1 MATKKNALPSKKPP
15 PPPKTRPGPGQAPS
29 YGPQGK
35 VPARAPGER
44 YATLPPG
51 MLSTGRPLPN
61 TYTRVAAPAPAPV
74 PAPRPAVRPPA
85 PVAPPVPVAP
95 AVPARPQP
103 VGPKSLP
110 PSIEP
115 VQYRP
120 GMEVQAPEMPMPE
133 PIYDPGP
140 EPMPM
145 QDPFKRGGAV
155 KKFAKGG
162 AVGASRRADG
172 IAQRGKTKGRYI

>member
-1 MATKKNALPSKKPP
+1 MATKKTALPSKTPP
-15 PPPKTRPGPGQAPS
+15 PPPKTRPGPGQAP
-29 YGPQGK
+29 YGPQGT

-44 YATLPPG
+44 YATLPPP
-51 MLSTGRPLPN
+51 SRPLPKA
-61 TYTRVAAPAPAPV
+61 VAAPAPAPV
-74 PAPRPAVRPPA
+74 PA

-110 PSIEP
+110 PSNGP

-120 GMEVQAPEMPMPE
+120 GMEVQAPEMPIPE
-133 PIYDPGP
+133 PMYGPRP

-145 QDPFKRGGAV
+145 QAPFKRGGAV

>member
-44 YATLPPG
+44 YATLPPP
-51 MLSTGRPLPN
+51 SRPLPKA
-61 TYTRVAAPAPAPV
+61 VAAPAPAPA

-110 PSIEP
+110 PSNGP

-140 EPMPM
+140 EPLPM

>member
-1 MATKKNALPSKKPP
+1 MATKKAVLPSKKPP
-15 PPPKTRPGPGQAPS
+15 PPPKTRPGPGQAP

-35 VPARAPGER
+35 VPARASGER

-61 TYTRVAAPAPAPV
+61 TYTRVTAPAPA
-74 PAPRPAVRPPA
+74 PAVRPPA

-95 AVPARPQP
+95 TVPARPQP

-110 PSIEP
+110 PSNGP

-120 GMEVQAPEMPMPE
+120 GMEVQAPEMPIPEPMYEPEMPIPE
-133 PIYDPGP
+133 PIYDASILRTTSG
-140 EPMPM
+140 
-145 QDPFKRGGAV
+145 FKRGGFV
-155 KKFAKGG
+155 KK
-162 AVGASRRADG
+162 ADG
-172 IAQRGKTKGRYI
+172 VAKRGKTKGRYI

>member
-1 MATKKNALPSKKPP
+1 MATKKTALPSKKPP
-15 PPPKTRPGPGQAPS
+15 PPPKTRPGPGQAP

-110 PSIEP
+110 PSNGP

-120 GMEVQAPEMPMPE
+120 GMEVQAPEMPIPE
-133 PIYDPGP
+133 PMYDPGP
-140 EPMPM
+140 EPVPM
-145 QDPFKRGGAV
+145 QAPFKRGGAV